1 MPHQLPAL
9 NCPYCGM
16 SMRYQWSEEARHFYR
31 CLRHGLNV
39 LHPDGRLE
47 QDKPDDAA
55 IPLSPSVSDRL

>member
-1 MPHQLPAL
+1 
-9 NCPYCGM
+9 M